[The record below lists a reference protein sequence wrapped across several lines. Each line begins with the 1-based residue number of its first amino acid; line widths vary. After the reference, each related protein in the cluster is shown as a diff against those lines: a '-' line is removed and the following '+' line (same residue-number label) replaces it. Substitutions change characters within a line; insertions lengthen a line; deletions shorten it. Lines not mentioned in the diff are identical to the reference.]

1 MRSLRGLVLP
11 LAASI
16 SFFCGCGSNGDGG
29 GVKAP
34 TSLSYSA
41 GTAVFTKGVAITPD
55 NPTSTGGAITSYAV
69 SPALP
74 AGLTLN
80 SGSGILSG
88 TPTAVTAAASYTVTG
103 YGSIG
108 SATATLTIT
117 VNDRSPAALSYA
129 AGTAAYTVNVPITPN
144 FPTNSGGAVISY
156 SVLPA
161 LPVGLSFNT
170 STGVISGTPTALATA
185 AKYTVTATNS
195 GGSTM
200 GSLTIA
206 VIAVPSTAVAAP
218 AGLAYHPSNA
228 IYTMGVPI
236 PDNWPTSTGGPPVTF
251 VDPKTGA
258 QIDGYSISPPLPA
271 GLNLSG
277 TAVTL
282 ADNGTGVISGTP
294 QGTSPKTTYTITAS
308 NSSGS
313 TTAQLTITINAAGVS
328 PSGLAYNTPAPV
340 YVAGVQITSNAPVK
354 NTTIPTG
361 STYSVSPDL
370 PAGLSFDAS
379 TGAVSGT
386 PAAVPST
393 IIPVPDPAIFP
404 PPPFTATYTVTVTSA
419 TGSITAPLTI
429 TLYDPL
435 QAIPNMAQTITPLET
450 SGASFQYL
458 DTGMVVTDSFNPA
471 VPPREW
477 LAGQAVSTSVSPDFQ
492 TLAVLTSG
500 YNRVFQG
507 AFPLFDPLYSSE
519 YIFIFDISNGA
530 PVFKQVISVP
540 NTYHGIVWDPSG
552 QAFYV
557 SGGMG
562 DAPFGTDPIPNSKNS
577 FGYYVVPNGDNVHI
591 VTQTNGVWGLE
602 AELQLG
608 QDSRNPANG
617 PAPAPCPIV
626 QGHLS
631 GNGLPVPNDSIA
643 SVNSAVFV
651 APMAAGIGVSKDGN
665 FLVVANYFNDSVT
678 IFEGGLSAWLAQW
691 VKDTDASNPASME
704 HGRGTMQGTELDLR
718 PGLAA
723 SSPAPGTPGGEYPFW
738 VVMAG
743 SGTGTKAYVSSI
755 RDREIDVVSLYAGCP
770 SACTFRPSVTTRISV
785 KGQPNKMTINKAETL
800 LYVAEDQSDTVDVID
815 INPANT
821 GGPGQITPATV
832 NTVIESIPVIAPPD
846 RLAAFS
852 LTQFTGANTNS
863 VTLSPDETQLYVT
876 NGNLNNIAVV
886 QLTGTNHGDQVT
898 GLIPTGW
905 YPNSI
910 SFNQDGSWAYV
921 VNMKSPTG
929 ANPDEC
935 YAYGPSGYPSCM
947 PSGEYNPQLTKA
959 GLLSIPIASATAQ
972 LSTLTTQ
979 VEKNNRF
986 AATSATGPVLSAV
999 HQGIQHVIYILKENR
1014 TYDQILG
1021 DLGRG
1026 NGDPSLTLFGQEIT
1040 PNQHNLAQTFVT
1052 LDNFRD
1058 TAEVSYDGW
1067 PWSTSARAPDIIEH
1081 QYPVNYAQR
1090 GLALEGE
1097 GSTRSINVAL
1107 PTLAQ
1112 RQASNPLMPGG
1123 ALSPNVTG
1131 GEDLLPGQTD
1141 VDAPDGPN
1149 NEINTGYLWDN
1160 ALRAGLTVHSYG
1172 FFIDTTC
1179 YNEPACQTPLIHDPF
1194 ATKTVVAPSSNVALS
1209 PFTDPYF
1216 RGFDPAFPDYYRFK
1230 EWERDFDAN
1239 YAKGGLPNLSLVRF
1253 MHDHTGSFSTAI
1265 DGVNTP
1271 ERDVADND
1279 YAVGLLVQKIA
1290 NSPIYNNNT
1299 LIFIVEDDAQDG
1311 GDHIDSHRST
1321 AYVVGAYVKNGV
1333 VSTSYNTLDFIRT
1346 MEEVLGLPP
1355 MNLNDALATPM
1366 SDIFNTTPSA
1376 WSFTATPPAILYCTK
1391 LPLPSPTLPCTNPTP
1406 NAKYWARVT
1415 KDFDFTDADRID
1427 GSQFNR
1433 VLWKGIKG
1441 KKPYPVAPTGLDL
1454 SQNREQLLARYR
1466 QSLHQNAAKP
1476 SKPLGN

>member
-1 MRSLRGLVLP
+1 MRILRGLVLP
-11 LAASI
+11 LTVLVALA
-16 SFFCGCGSNGDGG
+16 CGCGSNGGG
-29 GVKAP
+29 GKAP
-34 TSLSYSA
+34 SGLSYSA

-55 NPTSTGGAITSYAV
+55 NPAISGGSVSSYSV
-69 SPALP
+69 TPALP
-74 AGLTLN
+74 AGLSLN
-80 SGSGILSG
+80 TSTGILSG
-88 TPTAVTAAASYTVTG
+88 TPTVVASAASYTVTASG
-103 YGSIG
+103 AGGSTT
-108 SATATLTIT
+108 TALSIT
-117 VNDRSPAALSYA
+117 VNDQPPTALSYA
-129 AGTAAYTVNVPITPN
+129 AGTSGYIINTPITPN
-144 FPTNSGGAVISY
+144 VPRNSGGTVISY
-156 SVLPA
+156 SLLPA
-161 LPVGLSFNT
+161 LPAGLSLSAT
-170 STGVISGTPTALATA
+170 TGVISGTPTALASSV
-185 AKYTVTATNS
+185 KYTVTATNS
-195 GGSTM
+195 GGSTA
-200 GSLTIA
+200 GFVTIA
-206 VIAVPSTAVAAP
+206 VNAALSTAVAAP

-228 IYTMGVPI
+228 VYTVGVPI
-236 PDNWPTSTGGPPVTF
+236 PDNWPTSTGGPPLSYINSGVP
-251 VDPKTGA
+251 VP
-258 QIDGYSISPPLPA
+258 GYSISPPLPQ

-294 QGTSPKTTYTITAS
+294 LNASSQQTYTVTAS
-308 NSSGS
+308 NASGN

-328 PSGLAYNTPAPV
+328 PSGLAYSTPAPV
-340 YVAGVQITSNAPVK
+340 FVAGLPITSDSPVK

-370 PAGLSFDAS
+370 PAGLDLDAS
-379 TGAVSGT
+379 SGTVTGT

-393 IIPVPDPAIFP
+393 IVP
-404 PPPFTATYTVTVTSA
+404 PPPFTATYTVTVTSP
-419 TGSITAPLTI
+419 TGNTTAPLTI
-429 TLYDPL
+429 TIYDPL

-450 SGASFQYL
+450 SGATFQYL

-471 VPPREW
+471 VAPREW
-477 LAGQAVSTSVSPDFQ
+477 LAGQAVSTSVSPDYK

-530 PVFKQVISVP
+530 PVFKQSIPVP

-562 DAPFGTDPIPNSKNS
+562 DAPFGTDPIPNSKNK
-577 FGYYVVPNGDNVHI
+577 FGFYVVPNGDNVHI
-591 VTQTNGVWGLE
+591 VTQTGGVWGLA

-608 QDSRNPANG
+608 QDSRNLIP
-617 PAPAPCPIV
+617 PITTPPPFPVV

-631 GNGLPVPNDSIA
+631 GNGLPVPNNSIA

-651 APMAAGIGVSKDGN
+651 APMAAGIGVSKLGD

-678 IFEGGLSAWLAQW
+678 IFQGGLSAWLAQW
-691 VKDTDASNPASME
+691 VPDTDASNPASMQ

-718 PGLAA
+718 PGQAA
-723 SSPAPGTPGGEYPFW
+723 SGATPGTPGGEYPFW

-770 SACTFRPSVTTRISV
+770 SACTFRPSVTTRIPV

-815 INPANT
+815 INSANT
-821 GGPGQITPATV
+821 GGPGQTIPATV

-886 QLTGTNHGDQVT
+886 QLTGTNHGDQVA

-905 YPNSI
+905 YPNSL

-935 YAYGPSGYPSCM
+935 YAYGPTGYPSCM
-947 PSGEYNPQLTKA
+947 PAGEYNPQLTKA
-959 GLLSIPIASATAQ
+959 GLLSFPIAGATAG
-972 LSTLTTQ
+972 LSDLTTQ

-986 AATSATGPVLSAV
+986 AATSTTGPVLSAV

-1026 NGDPSLTLFGQEIT
+1026 NGDPALTLFGQEIT

-1097 GSTRSINVAL
+1097 GSTRSVNVAL

-1123 ALSPNVTG
+1123 ALSPNVPN

-1179 YNEPACQTPLIHDPF
+1179 YNEPACQTPLAHDPF
-1194 ATKTVVAPSSNVALS
+1194 STKTVVAPSTNVALS

-1253 MHDHTGSFSTAI
+1253 MHDHTGNFALAI

-1290 NSPIYNNNT
+1290 NSPIYSNNT
-1299 LIFIVEDDAQDG
+1299 LIFVLEDDAQDG

-1321 AYVVGAYVKNGV
+1321 AYIAGAYVKNGV
-1333 VSTSYNTLDFIRT
+1333 VSTAYNTLDFIRT

-1355 MNLNDALATPM
+1355 MNMNDALATPM
-1366 SDIFNTTPSA
+1366 SDIFNTTPSS
-1376 WSFTATPPAILYCTK
+1376 WSFTATPAAILYCTK
-1391 LPLPSPTLPCTNPTP
+1391 LPLPGPTLPCTNPTP

-1415 KDFDFTDADRID
+1415 KGFDFTDADKVD
-1427 GSQFNR
+1427 GGAFNR
-1433 VLWKGIKG
+1433 VLWKGMMG
-1441 KKPYPVAPTGLDL
+1441 NKPYPAAPTGLDL
-1454 SQNREQLLARYR
+1454 SKNRGQLLAHYR
-1466 QSLHQNAAKP
+1466 QSLHPKPARP
-1476 SKPLGN
+1476 SKPLGE